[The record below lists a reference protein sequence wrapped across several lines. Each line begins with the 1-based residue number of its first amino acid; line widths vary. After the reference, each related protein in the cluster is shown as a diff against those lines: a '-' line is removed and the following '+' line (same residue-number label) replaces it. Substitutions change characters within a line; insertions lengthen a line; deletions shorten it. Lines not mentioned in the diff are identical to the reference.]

1 LNLSHSLAIR
11 DRYTSIP
18 FLALQVMAN
27 DFDPN
32 MGNNIRMRDTQ
43 FISMFLAEN
52 LGKSGEMYSPMY
64 SPGTYRRHQLVF

>member
-1 LNLSHSLAIR
+1 
-11 DRYTSIP
+11 
-18 FLALQVMAN
+18 MAN

-52 LGKSGEMYSPMY
+52 LEKSGEMY
-64 SPGTYRRHQLVF
+64 